1 MGKHKRPFEPHVRL
15 YRHELDCAAY
25 RDLSPD
31 ARALLV
37 EFRAL
42 FKGTENRVYMSAR
55 EMVRR
60 LGVGSHTRARKARDE
75 LVSHG
80 FIRVLQAGTFKRKV
94 RHASEFALTNEPL
107 ENRQGAIA
115 PKDFMQWRS
124 PYASVSQKNTVF
136 KTCTVGAQN
145 EHRELPRVT
154 PKQPHGVQNEHRN
167 GPVLHSH
174 GAQNEHT
181 DSLPYGEPFLWAV
194 LWTSGETQFK
204 VILGWILKTAA
215 VNQLC
220 AAA

>member
-1 MGKHKRPFEPHVRL
+1 MGKSKKSFEPHVRL

-42 FKGTENRVYMSAR
+42 FDGRENLVFMGVR
-55 EMVRR
+55 EMIRR
-60 LGVGSHTRARKARDE
+60 LGVGDHRRARKARDE

-80 FIRVLQAGTFKRKV
+80 FIRLVSEGAFKRKA
-94 RHASEFALTNEPL
+94 RHASEYVLTNEPL
-107 ENRQGAIA
+107 DDRPGSVA
-115 PKDFMQWRS
+115 PKDFMRWRQ
-124 PYASVSQKNTVF
+124 PYASVCQKKSVVET
-136 KTCTVGAQN
+136 TTVGGQN
-145 EHRELPRVT
+145 NHRELSKMPSK
-154 PKQPHGVQNEHRN
+154 PPLGGQNNHRETHF
-167 GPVLHSH
+167 LHSL
-174 GAQNEHT
+174 GGQNNHT
-181 DSLPYGEPFLWAV
+181 DSLPVGEAFLWGA

-215 VNQLC
+215 ENRLC